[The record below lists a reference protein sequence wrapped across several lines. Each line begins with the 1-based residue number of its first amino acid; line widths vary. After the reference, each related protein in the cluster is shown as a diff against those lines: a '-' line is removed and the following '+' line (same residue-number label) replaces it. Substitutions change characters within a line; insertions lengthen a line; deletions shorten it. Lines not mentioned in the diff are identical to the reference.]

1 MDDHQPIEPRHR
13 KAMNDVA
20 EVLADVFTDQGFVL
34 LVFPLNDAVGRMNYI
49 SNAERDDAVKAMVE
63 FIAHSE
69 GRFHAVPETRQ

>member
-20 EVLADVFTDQGFVL
+20 EVLAEVFTGQGFVL

-49 SNAERDDAVKAMVE
+49 SNAERGDVVKAMVE

-69 GRFHAVPETRQ
+69 GRFQATPESPQ